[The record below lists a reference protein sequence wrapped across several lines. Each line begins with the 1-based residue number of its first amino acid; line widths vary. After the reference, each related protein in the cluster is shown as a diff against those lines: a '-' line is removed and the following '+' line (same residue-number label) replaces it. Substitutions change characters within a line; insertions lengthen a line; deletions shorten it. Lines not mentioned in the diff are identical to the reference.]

1 VRVVC
6 VHGIGQQV
14 LGEET
19 LLGEWLPAL
28 RDGLTRAGAAGTVDD
43 GDVGMAFY
51 GDVFRPA
58 GQRLDVGDPPYTP
71 ADVDDGFERDLLL
84 AWWAE
89 AARVDPGVVPPGADT
104 LVRVPG
110 SAQAALRAL
119 SRSRFFAKVA
129 LRAMVSDLKQVRRYL
144 TDPGLRDQVR
154 DRVVGLIDAD
164 TPVVVGHS
172 LGSVVA
178 YEALCE
184 YRTRA
189 GGNGPALVTLG
200 SPLGIPNLAF
210 DRLDPAPTA
219 GVGVWPCPEGA
230 AWTNVADSADVVA
243 LVRTCG
249 RCSGSRCGVSRWT
262 TARTRTARCR
272 T

>member
-189 GGNGPALVTLG
+189 GGERP
-200 SPLGIPNLAF
+200 
-210 DRLDPAPTA
+210 
-219 GVGVWPCPEGA
+219 GVGDVGVAAGDPEPGVRPVGPRPDGRGGG
-230 AWTNVADSADVVA
+230 VAVPGRGGVDE
-243 LVRTCG
+243 CG
-249 RCSGSRCGVSRWT
+249 RLC
-262 TARTRTARCR
+262 
-272 T
+272 

>member
-1 VRVVC
+1 MRVVC

-14 LGEET
+14 LGGET
-19 LLGEWLPAL
+19 LLGQWLPAL
-28 RDGLTRAGAAGTVDD
+28 RDGVTHAGAAGTVADR
-43 GDVGMAFY
+43 DVGMAFY

-58 GQRLDVGDPPYTP
+58 GRRLDVGDPPYTP

-84 AWWAE
+84 AWWVE
-89 AARVDPGVVPPGADT
+89 ASRVDPGVVPPGADT

-144 TDPGLRDQVR
+144 TDPGLRNQVR

-164 TPVVVGHS
+164 TRVVVGHS

-184 YRTRA
+184 YRTGA
-189 GGNGPALVTLG
+189 GGGRP
-200 SPLGIPNLAF
+200 
-210 DRLDPAPTA
+210 
-219 GVGVWPCPEGA
+219 GVGDVGVAAGDPEP
-230 AWTNVADSADVVA
+230 
-243 LVRTCG
+243 
-249 RCSGSRCGVSRWT
+249 GV
-262 TARTRTARCR
+262 
-272 T
+272 